1 MSAAPPKVRS
11 TSGMSIQQKLPLL
24 VSGFLLVVIVLY
36 SWASYEAVRAAS
48 LDVARQRLVSLTDQL
63 AQLFDQ
69 STKNEEKALRTLASD
84 TAVDEFVASAGRL
97 SKTAALEALR
107 KSGPRPEI
115 TMRAELLDA
124 NGAPLLSLHPE
135 PAERHEE
142 LSGDLAKAAVGPDFA
157 AVGRLR
163 LINDTLVYPEVA
175 AVVVANKPAGFVV
188 RWRRVQATTQA
199 RDQLAGLLG
208 GKASLF
214 IGNDRGDVWTDFV
227 SATPKPP
234 AGTDLT
240 PGKIHEYTRPG
251 GKQVVATTHAVGSV
265 PWVVLVE
272 FSRDAVMAPANAFLR
287 RAAGIGLAVLILA
300 SMLVWVVSR
309 SITKPLAELTGAAA
323 SLAAGDFSTKVDA
336 GRADE
341 LGDLS
346 RAFNAMVARV
356 ESAHEGLE
364 EKVRERT
371 EQLRERNEE
380 LETFGHSISHD
391 LRAPLRAMHG
401 FSQALIED
409 CGDQLDDVG
418 KDYAERVV
426 AGARRMD
433 ALIQDLLAYSRVS
446 RTDMGLTSVSLHEV
460 AEEALE
466 QVEADVTAAGANVQI
481 APDLPM
487 VMAHRVAL
495 VQAVANLIANGV
507 KFMPA
512 GRVPAIRI
520 CAERENGTTRLW
532 VEDNGIGIDPAHHER
547 VFGVFER
554 LHKSENYPGTGIG
567 LAIVRKSV
575 ERMGGRV
582 GVESNTGSGSRFWID
597 LTSVGGTSL

>member
-1 MSAAPPKVRS
+1 MSAAPRS

-24 VSGFLLVVIVLY
+24 VSGFVLVVIVLY
-36 SWASYEAVRAAS
+36 SWASYQAVRAAS
-48 LDVARQRLVSLTDQL
+48 LDVARGRLVSLTDQL

-69 STKNEEKALRTLASD
+69 SAKAGERALRALASD
-84 TAVDEFVASAGRL
+84 TVVHDFVASGGRV

-107 KSGPRPEI
+107 KAGPRPEI
-115 TMRAELLDA
+115 TLRAELLDA
-124 NGAPLLSLHPE
+124 SGAPLASLHPE
-135 PAERHEE
+135 SAERHEE
-142 LSGDLAKAAVGPDFA
+142 IAADIAKASVGPDFSS
-157 AVGRLR
+157 VGRFR
-163 LINDTLVYPEVA
+163 LINDTLVYPVIA
-175 AVVVANKPAGFVV
+175 AVTTANKPVGYVV
-188 RWRRVQATTQA
+188 RWVRVQATTQA

-227 SATPKPP
+227 TSTPKPP
-234 AGTDLT
+234 AGVDLT
-240 PGKIHEYTRPG
+240 PGKIENYTRPG
-251 GKQVVATTHAVGSV
+251 GHPVVATTHALGNA
-265 PWVVLVE
+265 PWMVLVE
-272 FSRDAVMAPANAFLR
+272 FSNDAVMAPANAFLQ
-287 RAAGIGLAVLILA
+287 RAAGIGLAVLIVATL
-300 SMLVWVVSR
+300 LVWAVTR
-309 SITKPLAELTGAAA
+309 SITKPLTELTGAAA
-323 SLAAGDFSTKVDA
+323 SLAAGDYSTAVDA
-336 GRADE
+336 SRTDE

-346 RAFNAMVARV
+346 RAFNAMVRQV
-356 ESAHEGLE
+356 ESARDGLE
-364 EKVRERT
+364 EKVRDRT

-409 CGDQLDDVG
+409 CGDQLDETG
-418 KDYAERVV
+418 RDYAERVV
-426 AGARRMD
+426 AGAKRMD
-433 ALIQDLLAYSRVS
+433 ALIQDLLSYSRVS
-446 RTDMGLTSVSLHEV
+446 RADMGLTSVSLHEV

-466 QVEADVTAAGANVQI
+466 QVEADVTSSGANVQI
-481 APDLPM
+481 AADLPM

-507 KFMPA
+507 KFIPA
-512 GRVPAIRI
+512 GRAPVIRVH
-520 CAERENGTTRLW
+520 AERENGHVRLW

-575 ERMGGRV
+575 ERMGGHV
-582 GVESNTGSGSRFWID
+582 GVISAVGSGSRFWIE
-597 LTSVGGTSL
+597 LTPVEGGSPS

>member
-1 MSAAPPKVRS
+1 MSAAPRS
-11 TSGMSIQQKLPLL
+11 TSGMSIQQKLPLI
-24 VSGFLLVVIVLY
+24 VSGFVLVVIVLY

-48 LDVARQRLVSLTDQL
+48 LDVARGRLVSLTDEL

-69 STKNEEKALRTLASD
+69 SAKTGEKALRVLASD
-84 TAVDEFVASAGRL
+84 TAVHDFVASGGRL
-97 SKTAALEALR
+97 SKSSALEKLGKA
-107 KSGPRPEI
+107 GPRPEI

-124 NGAPLLSLHPE
+124 TGAPLLTLHPE
-135 PAERHEE
+135 SAERHEE
-142 LSGDLAKAAVGPDFA
+142 IAADIAKASVAPDFA
-157 AVGRLR
+157 AVGRFR
-163 LINDTLVYPEVA
+163 LINDTLVYPEIA
-175 AVVVANKPAGFVV
+175 AITTANKPFGYVV

-208 GKASLF
+208 GKALLYM
-214 IGNDRGDVWTDFV
+214 GNDHGDVWTDFV
-227 SATPKPP
+227 GTAPKPP
-234 AGTDLT
+234 AGVDLT
-240 PGKIHEYTRPG
+240 PGKIETYTRPG
-251 GKQVVATTHAVGSV
+251 GSPVVATTHALGNV

-287 RAAGIGLAVLILA
+287 RAVGIGLAVLIIATL
-300 SMLVWVVSR
+300 LVWAVSR
-309 SITKPLAELTGAAA
+309 SITKPLAQLTDAAA
-323 SLAAGDFSTKVDA
+323 SLAAGDFSTVVDS

-346 RAFNAMVARV
+346 RAFNAMVRQV
-356 ESAHEGLE
+356 ESAQEGLE
-364 EKVRERT
+364 EKVRDRT

-409 CGDQLDDVG
+409 CGDQLDETG
-418 KDYAERVV
+418 RDYAERVV
-426 AGARRMD
+426 AGAKRMD
-433 ALIQDLLAYSRVS
+433 ALIQDLLSYSRVS
-446 RTDMGLTSVSLHEV
+446 RSDMGLTSVSLHEV

-466 QVEADVTAAGANVQI
+466 QVEADVATSGANVQV

-495 VQAVANLIANGV
+495 VQSVANLIANGV
-507 KFMPA
+507 KFMPV
-512 GRVPAIRI
+512 GRAPVIRI
-520 CAERENGTTRLW
+520 HAERENGHVRLW
-532 VEDNGIGIDPAHHER
+532 VEDNGIGIDAAHHER

-582 GVESNTGSGSRFWID
+582 GVISAVGSGSRFWID
-597 LTSVGGTSL
+597 LTSVEGGSSS